1 MKKILYGV
9 MRNDKLLYFASEE
22 GSNNYIRY
30 KWTSQI
36 ENAREFTNLDFLFT
50 KLPNALPFHNPLG
63 GLTRIKVRSIR
74 DVEPAIEIHYK
85 FYRVAKHKEK
95 IARELHNKNI
105 EEIRAMFPKPV
116 RAFRSPLP
124 QYRFFYMDPNAATPI
139 GFADEDEANE
149 YYGHPRGSHVLQ
161 KYQFKGS
168 FRGK

>member
-30 KWTSQI
+30 KWTTQI
-36 ENAREFTNLDFLFT
+36 ENAREFTSLDFMFT
-50 KLPNALPFHNPLG
+50 KLPNALPLYNPFSALK
-63 GLTRIKVRSIR
+63 RIQVRSTR
-74 DVEPAIEIHYK
+74 DVESAIEIHYK
-85 FYRVAKHKEK
+85 HYLVAKHK
-95 IARELHNKNI
+95 IATARELHRQNI

-116 RAFRSPLP
+116 RPFRSPLP

-149 YYGHPRGSHVLQ
+149 YYGHPRGSHILQ